1 MSRAGLVAVAVVSFA
16 LPGITFSAEVAAEQI
31 VDDEIV
37 VEGLREKE
45 LRDFV
50 AAMTDPRRTQQIAR
64 WDRKICPTVLGIEPR
79 QADVMARRIGEV
91 AATVRLQAGTRGC
104 DSTMLVVVSPDA
116 AGLATSLAR
125 DYPVTLRKD
134 GDWRLKR
141 FAASNRPV
149 RWLTLTDP
157 CGPMGCALSG
167 SRLTASTNPRFE
179 AMIVLVDAPQVSGF
193 SLGEVSDYVS
203 FIVLGNP
210 PLGGRSPVTSI
221 LSMFERER
229 PAGSSFMLTDHDR
242 TYLAGLYRTR
252 TDGLGK
258 QQRSAVVNYMNR

>member
-1 MSRAGLVAVAVVSFA
+1 MIRAVLVALMFACLAMPGTARSADDSF
-16 LPGITFSAEVAAEQI
+16 
-31 VDDEIV
+31 DEIV
-37 VEGLREKE
+37 VEGLRETE
-45 LRDFV
+45 LREFV
-50 AAMTDPRRTQQIAR
+50 AAMTDPVRTRQIAR
-64 WDRKICPTVLGIEPR
+64 WDREICPTVLGIETH
-79 QADVMARRIGEV
+79 QAEFMARRIGEV
-91 AATVRLQAGTRGC
+91 ATTVRLQVATSGC
-104 DSTMLVVVSPDA
+104 VSTMLVVVTPDA
-116 AGLATSLAR
+116 SALATSLAR

-157 CGPMGCALSG
+157 CGPQGCVLSG

-179 AMIVLVDAPQVSGF
+179 AMIVLVDAPQVRRF
-193 SLGEVSDYVS
+193 NLGEVSDYVA
-203 FIVLGNP
+203 FVVLGNP
-210 PLGGRSPVTSI
+210 PLGGQAPATSI

-229 PAGSSFMLTDHDR
+229 PAESSFRLTDHDR

-258 QQRSAVVNYMNR
+258 QQRSAIANYMDK